1 MVAQKKRQMTMPDG
15 RTVEGTEIQID
26 TANERWSEYT
36 LEDGTVFRMKVN
48 LVSVVRADHE
58 YDPQGMPVYQVN
70 GQPAIVVVD
79 VPVALQRKKQ

>member
-1 MVAQKKRQMTMPDG
+1 
-15 RTVEGTEIQID
+15 
-26 TANERWSEYT
+26 
-36 LEDGTVFRMKVN
+36 MKVN